1 MVGIGRWE
9 VGLRIQHS
17 LGGVKVGVLLR
28 GFGRLRFGYLGLG
41 RSVNCPRPSLKGVL
55 ACWIL
60 VPISR

>member
-28 GFGRLRFGYLGLG
+28 DSGGCVLGT
-41 RSVNCPRPSLKGVL
+41 
-55 ACWIL
+55 L
-60 VPISR
+60 VWGAP

>member
-1 MVGIGRWE
+1 MAGGVVW
-9 VGLRIQHS
+9 LKDSAQF
-17 LGGVKVGVLLR
+17 GGVKVGVLLR